1 MRQWSVA
8 LRNSHF
14 FSQIKTFA
22 FLLKI
27 NAEPRSTMSSIS
39 IHIPD
44 LVNFIIFSNIYGAN
58 ECDWLLFN
66 AHSSKVL
73 LRLFFF
79 NSYGAGTER
88 EKEKRMNYPKL
99 NETAGECMHNIYI
112 VGNFCCCRCCCFDI
126 DLSCRQQHILS
137 EPEGSYANQASGIH
151 LYCGGFVMHVYLCAY
166 RVKTI
171 ALSMYNECRTI

>member
-44 LVNFIIFSNIYGAN
+44 LINFIIFSNIYGAN

-88 EKEKRMNYPKL
+88 ERKKKEWIIQNLMKQRENVCTIFILLVTFAVAAAAALISIWAVVSSISSLNRRAVTRTKL
-99 NETAGECMHNIYI
+99 VAYTCTA
-112 VGNFCCCRCCCFDI
+112 VD
-126 DLSCRQQHILS
+126 
-137 EPEGSYANQASGIH
+137 
-151 LYCGGFVMHVYLCAY
+151 LYCMCICVHIEWK
-166 RVKTI
+166 R
-171 ALSMYNECRTI
+171 